1 MDEDDGFSAY
11 PDPSSAY
18 VTPYTSQYDAEYSEH
33 AGPYGD
39 PRHGGLWQAGPGP
52 PVHDGFIIRDEAP
65 EFDLGDDSE
74 DDLRATYARFKV
86 SHILEETPTNFGQQ
100 RQSAAGAQFNFG
112 LDDEVDVEEPPDP
125 DFDLPQYVDGNA
137 ADIDPDFQM
146 SGDDS
151 DGADS
156 LNMELLEEI
165 LEEETT
171 VPPRGRGRG
180 RPRGRGR
187 GRGRGGWK
195 WALKGTEHD
204 PTIARGSRPRG
215 RPRGGRGSG
224 RGKKGRPPGP
234 TQPADPGAEFRELQA
249 KATQKFLAGEYEEAA
264 ELARQAVKMNPEVFA
279 AHSLLSEVLQ
289 AQGRAKDSLAVLI
302 AGAHTK
308 RDPELW
314 YHVSKKTLDLAGDDP
329 TPESLDA
336 AAYCLSWAIR
346 LNSQDYDARRE
357 RLNLIL
363 RVYQMTNNGHAGAR
377 ARNECRHMLKLRPAD
392 ILVAREHAE
401 LAVMSRADSE
411 IKKAK
416 MLYDEAMKLQ
426 PGTSVFGV
434 DQDEDEQWNHAL
446 IYVGMVER
454 IDGPVVAIQ
463 QFKTLARRIQ
473 QRQDQTFWD
482 DFDDDREFDFDD
494 ESRKDE
500 VEEYDI
506 LKQTTP
512 ANDPILNP
520 GLPVDMRV
528 KLGLYRLALD
538 DQHQDEALRHFQY
551 LLNEADNVA
560 EVADLFRDV
569 ADALKASDCMNE
581 AIQFYEPLQEV
592 PNTLDLAYYTNLAMC
607 YVTTGQEIEAEECF
621 KIVVE
626 NNSDDVEA
634 RVALAKLYEKQDRSA
649 EALPLITHVI
659 RMGRHD
665 ALKKSKITIPKKEI
679 RAEERRREQELQQQ
693 AEAEENDIIL
703 REAMETAQNSIV
715 DQVIMDIG
723 TEEQLRLREEL
734 AKSIRAAHPPPQP
747 RIRRAPRPKSEISRP
762 PKAPKVKVVKPPKPA
777 KLPLDRPRRLGGIST
792 VALERQQ
799 KIAEQLR
806 VMKSASERIHAN
818 YETMKSCTAE
828 MEMGDEDAI
837 AIWKSAINGMLDE
850 FKACKYHYTGVK
862 EKQIGF
868 QGYGRQ
874 TKLLTEMEA
883 MRNRLE
889 QGLNGLSSAMGDI
902 IPDNFHDIHHSTW
915 LDLFCNLA
923 LQQAREGDDK
933 ACYATLNSAAD
944 INIFHFN
951 DQYLHRLSATSL
963 ACALHLNDEVR
974 INEVTRHFMTI
985 HMFSPTSYDIF
996 VAAFRFHVG
1005 PTTWFNASP
1014 TQKFLMRSVKQFDF
1028 HNLPVHKRA
1037 DWPLTK
1043 AEKAAMTSSGRKPV
1057 GWPGTP
1063 DLSPNLLALYGHIMA
1078 ATQTWTGALNYYFR
1092 ALAMRPEN
1100 PTLLLCIGSA
1110 YVMGSMKRQSDNRHW
1125 MVMQGLG
1132 FMGQYK
1138 RVRRRMAEEKSNSL
1152 YLQEA
1157 EFNVARA
1164 WHFLGLTHL
1173 AIRGYR
1179 ECLRLSRLIERERET
1194 RMDTDHDES
1203 EMDVE
1208 EYTQE
1213 AALALINIY
1222 VTTDQAGRARA
1233 LAEQYLVI

>member
-1 MDEDDGFSAY
+1 
-11 PDPSSAY
+11 
-18 VTPYTSQYDAEYSEH
+18 
-33 AGPYGD
+33 
-39 PRHGGLWQAGPGP
+39 
-52 PVHDGFIIRDEAP
+52 
-65 EFDLGDDSE
+65 
-74 DDLRATYARFKV
+74 
-86 SHILEETPTNFGQQ
+86 
-100 RQSAAGAQFNFG
+100 
-112 LDDEVDVEEPPDP
+112 
-125 DFDLPQYVDGNA
+125 
-137 ADIDPDFQM
+137 
-146 SGDDS
+146 
-151 DGADS
+151 
-156 LNMELLEEI
+156 MELLQGI

-234 TQPADPGAEFRELQA
+234 AQPADPGAAFKELQA

-264 ELARQAVKMNPEVFA
+264 ELARQAVQMNPEVFA
-279 AHSLLSEVLQ
+279 AHSLLSEILQ
-289 AQGRAKDSLAVLI
+289 AQGMAKDSLSALVT
-302 AGAHTK
+302 GAHTK

-314 YHVSKKTLDLAGDDP
+314 YHLSKKTLDLAGDDP
-329 TPESLDA
+329 TPQSLDA
-336 AAYCLSWAIR
+336 AAYCLSCAIR

-363 RVYQMTNNGHAGAR
+363 RVYQMTNNASAAAR
-377 ARNECRHMLKLRPAD
+377 ARNECRHMLKLRPED

-411 IKKAK
+411 IRKAK

-426 PGTSVFGV
+426 LENNVSGL

-446 IYVGMVER
+446 VYVGMVER
-454 IDGPVVAIQ
+454 IDGHAAAIQ
-463 QFKTLARRIQ
+463 QFKILARRIQ

-482 DFDDDREFDFDD
+482 DFDDDREFDVDNQ
-494 ESRKDE
+494 SRKDE
-500 VEEYDI
+500 VEEYDM
-506 LKQTTP
+506 LKQTAT
-512 ANDPILNP
+512 ADDPILNP
-520 GLPVDMRV
+520 NLPIDMRV
-528 KLGLYRLALD
+528 KLGLYRLALED
-538 DQHQDEALRHFQY
+538 HHQDEALRHFQY

-569 ADALKASDCMNE
+569 ADALKESDCTDE
-581 AIQFYEPLQEV
+581 AIQFYEPLQDV
-592 PNTLDLAYYTNLAMC
+592 PDTLDLAYYTNLAKC
-607 YVTTGQEIEAEECF
+607 YVKSGQEIEAEECF
-621 KIVVE
+621 KIVIE

-634 RVALAKLYEKQDRSA
+634 KVALAKLYEKQDRSA
-649 EALPLITHVI
+649 EALPLITNVI

-665 ALKKSKITIPKKEI
+665 ALKKSKVTIPRKEI
-679 RAEERRREQELQQQ
+679 RAEERKREQELQQQ

-715 DQVIMDIG
+715 DQ
-723 TEEQLRLREEL
+723 
-734 AKSIRAAHPPPQP
+734 
-747 RIRRAPRPKSEISRP
+747 
-762 PKAPKVKVVKPPKPA
+762 
-777 KLPLDRPRRLGGIST
+777 LPLDRPRRLGGIST

-828 MEMGDEDAI
+828 MEDGDEDAI
-837 AIWKSAINGMLDE
+837 AIWKSAITGMLDE

-889 QGLNGLSSAMGDI
+889 QGLNGISTAMGDV

-951 DQYLHRLSATSL
+951 DHYLHRLSATSL

-1043 AEKAAMTSSGRKPV
+1043 GEKAAMTSSGRKPV

-1092 ALAMRPEN
+1092 ALAMRPKD

-1132 FMGQYK
+1132 FLGQYK
-1138 RVRRRMAEEKSNSL
+1138 RVRRGMAEEKGNSL

-1179 ECLRLSRLIERERET
+1179 ECLRLSRLIERERES
-1194 RMDTDHDES
+1194 RMETDQDES
-1203 EMDVE
+1203 ELDVE

-1213 AALALINIY
+1213 AALGLINIY

-1233 LAEQYLVI
+1233 LAEQYLVM